1 MRFMKM
7 IRNVQGILKMLSLL
21 IVVAL
26 LGMACS
32 KSNGYNNSTP
42 SNSGNYTI
50 SGSASGSNMVPPV
63 SGNGSATI
71 SGTYN
76 ANTHMLNY
84 TANWSGLS
92 GAPTNGGFFYA
103 AMGSN
108 GSAIGTPWTFD
119 STAIAKSMVSGQMT
133 LTAEQAQWLT
143 SGNWYYTIGT
153 AANPGGE
160 VRSQISAK
168 PQ

>member
-1 MRFMKM
+1 MKM
-7 IRNVQGILKMLSLL
+7 IRNVQGILKILSLL
-21 IVVAL
+21 IVVTI

-32 KSNGYNNSTP
+32 KNNGYNSSTSSP
-42 SNSGNYTI
+42 SNNYTL
-50 SGSASGSNMVPPV
+50 SGTASGSNMVPAV

-84 TANWSGLS
+84 TTNWSGLS
-92 GAPTNGGFFYA
+92 STPTNGGFFYA

-108 GSAIGTPWTFD
+108 GSAIGSAWTFD
-119 STAIAKSMVSGQMT
+119 STAIAKSALSGQMT

-153 AANPGGE
+153 TNNPGGE
-160 VRSQISAK
+160 VRGQISAK